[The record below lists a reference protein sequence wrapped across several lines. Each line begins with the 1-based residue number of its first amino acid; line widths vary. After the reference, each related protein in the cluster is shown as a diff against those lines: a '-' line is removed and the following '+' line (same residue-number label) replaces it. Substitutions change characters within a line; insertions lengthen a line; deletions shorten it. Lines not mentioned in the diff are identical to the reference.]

1 MRVSRLSLAAAFTVF
16 STVFSAGAIVG
27 CSSDESSGGSGGS
40 NATGG
45 SAGSGNAGSG
55 AAGGEGGAATG
66 GTANGGAASGGTAS
80 GGSAN
85 GGSSSGGSSSGGSGA
100 ALSCPTFADGVTVG
114 NVANSQVTEASGLV
128 ASRKQSDVF
137 WLHND
142 SGDSAR
148 VFALKSDGSDLGV
161 FNLTDASAT
170 DWEDIALGPGPDAG
184 SDYLYLADIGDN
196 SAQRSFVTLYRVV
209 EPTIGGGTQ
218 DLSGAEAL
226 EFEYPDGA
234 HNAETLLSDPLTGDL
249 IIVTKGLVSS
259 GIYRAAA
266 PHAVGRTTLAYEGD
280 ASGVMTQLV
289 TGGDISPDGRYIAL
303 RTYGAVHLYL
313 RNSGVSVAD
322 ALKASPCE
330 VPQAAEGQG
339 EAVAF
344 AADGKAYYTVS
355 EGSAQPIW
363 RFAKQ

>member
-1 MRVSRLSLAAAFTVF
+1 MRLSRLALAVAFPVALA
-16 STVFSAGAIVG
+16 SGAVAG
-27 CSSDESSGGSGGS
+27 CSSDESSEGSGGS
-40 NATGG
+40 SANGG
-45 SAGSGNAGSG
+45 SAGSANAGSG
-55 AAGGEGGAATG
+55 AVGGEGGTAAG
-66 GTANGGAASGGTAS
+66 GSGNGGAGSGGAANGGAANGGAAGSSAGSGG
-80 GGSAN
+80 
-85 GGSSSGGSSSGGSGA
+85 

-148 VFALKSDGSDLGV
+148 VFALKSDGTDLGV
-161 FNLTDASAT
+161 FNLTGASAT
-170 DWEDIALGPGPDAG
+170 DWEDIALGPGPTSG
-184 SDYLYLADIGDN
+184 TDYLYLADIGDN
-196 SAQRSFVTLYRVV
+196 SAQRAFVRVYRVA
-209 EPTIGGGTQ
+209 EPTVGGGGGQ

-226 EFEYPDGA
+226 EFEYPDGP
-234 HNAETLLSDPLTGDL
+234 HNAETLLSDPLNGDL

-259 GIYRAAA
+259 GIYRAPA
-266 PHAVGRTTLAYEGD
+266 PHTAGRTTLTYEGD

-313 RNSGVSVAD
+313 RGSGVSVAD

-344 AADGKAYYTVS
+344 AADGSAYFTVS
-355 EGSAQPIW
+355 EGNVQPIW

>member
-1 MRVSRLSLAAAFTVF
+1 MRVSRLVLAVAFTL
-16 STVFSAGAIVG
+16 SSAGSLVG
-27 CSSDESSGGSGGS
+27 CSSDESGGGSGGS
-40 NATGG
+40 NANGG

-55 AAGGEGGAATG
+55 AVGGEGGAAAG
-66 GTANGGAASGGTAS
+66 GTANGGTASGGTASGGTAS
-80 GGSAN
+80 GGS
-85 GGSSSGGSSSGGSGA
+85 GGT
-100 ALSCPTFADGVTVG
+100 LSCPTFADGVTVG
-114 NVANSQVTEASGLV
+114 NVANAQVTEASGLV

-148 VFALKSDGSDLGV
+148 VFALKSDGTDLGV
-161 FNLTDASAT
+161 FNLTGASAT
-170 DWEDIALGPGPDAG
+170 DWEDIALGPGPTAG
-184 SDYLYLADIGDN
+184 TDYLYLADIGDN
-196 SAQRSFVTLYRVV
+196 NAQRAFVRVYRVA
-209 EPTIGGGTQ
+209 EPAAASGGTQ
-218 DLSGAEAL
+218 DVSGAEAL

-234 HNAETLLSDPLTGDL
+234 HNAETLLSDPLNGDL

-259 GIYRAAA
+259 GIYRAPA
-266 PHAVGRTTLAYEGD
+266 PHTVGRTTLTYEGD

-313 RNSGVSVAD
+313 RSSGVSVAD

-344 AADGKAYYTVS
+344 AADGGAYFTVS